1 MDFDLIVIGAG
12 PGGYTAAIRA
22 AQLGMK
28 TAIVEKGKTLGGTCL
43 NVGCIPSKAL
53 LSSTELFYGA
63 RKHFGSHGISADGLS
78 MDVGAMMKRKDGVVR
93 KMARGIDFLMNKNGI
108 ERVAGLGRIAGPN
121 EVEVTSDGGQQC
133 LKAKR
138 ILIATGSRV
147 AGLPFLE
154 FDGETV
160 LSSDDAVALGQ
171 APGSMIVIGGG
182 AIGLELG
189 SVWARLGTAVTVV
202 ELLPRIAATFD
213 EDITQALQT
222 LLQRQG
228 LKFHLGTGIE
238 SAERTE
244 SGVKLTATKG
254 DKQLEIEAEKVLVAV
269 GRKPNTGGL
278 GAAEAGVALDERGCI
293 KTDAEWQTSVPGIY
307 AIGDVVAGPML
318 AHKAEQEAVA
328 AVERMAGQPGSVNYD
343 AIPSVIYTAPEVGRG
358 QGEWARDCRGCFSV
372 PSQRPGRRRRACG
385 RLGQGHRRQG
395 ERPGAR
401 RADPLGPCVGAD
413 RRGGVADGAGWQRGG
428 LGPHHPRAPD
438 DVGGSARGSARRYG
452 RIAAHLALGRAA
464 TSGRVG
470 GRNRR
475 TLGRSGGRVA

>member
-28 TAIVEKGKTLGGTCL
+28 TAIVEKGKTLGGSCL

-53 LSSTELFYGA
+53 LSSSELFYGA

-93 KMARGIDFLMNKNGI
+93 KMARGIDYLMNKNGI

-121 EVEVTSDGGQQC
+121 EVEVTSDAGQQC

-171 APGSMIVIGGG
+171 APVSMIVIGGG

-228 LKFHLGTGIE
+228 LKFHLGAGIE

-328 AVERMAGQPGSVNYD
+328 AVERMAGQASWVNYN
-343 AIPSVIYTAPEVGRG
+343 AIPSVIYTSPEVAAVGLTEVEA
-358 QGEWARDCRGCFSV
+358 GEK
-372 PSQRPGRRRRACG
+372 
-385 RLGQGHRRQG
+385 GH
-395 ERPGAR
+395 EVV
-401 RADPLGPCVGAD
+401 VGAFPFQANG
-413 RRGGVADGAGWQRGG
+413 RAVAGGHADGLAKIIADKASNRV
-428 LGPHHPRAPD
+428 LGVQILSANASELIAEA
-438 DVGGSARGSARRYG
+438 VLLMEFGGSAEDLARTIHAHPTMSEGLRE
-452 RIAAHLALGRAA
+452 AAHIAIGEPLH
-464 TSGRVG
+464 T
-470 GRNRR
+470 
-475 TLGRSGGRVA
+475 

>member
-1 MDFDLIVIGAG
+1 MEFDLIVIGAG
-12 PGGYTAAIRA
+12 PGGYTAAIKA

-53 LSSTELFYGA
+53 LTSTELFYGA
-63 RKHFGSHGISADGLS
+63 RRHFGAHGISADGLS

-121 EVEVTSDGGQQC
+121 EVEVTSDAGQQC

-147 AGLPFLE
+147 AGLPVLE

-171 APGSMIVIGGG
+171 APVSMIVIGAG

-202 ELLPRIAATFD
+202 EFLPRIAATFD
-213 EDITQALQT
+213 EDITQALQK

-228 LKFHLGTGIE
+228 LKFHLGTYVE
-238 SAERTE
+238 SAEKTE
-244 SGVKLTATKG
+244 GGVKLTAAKG
-254 DKQLEIEAEKVLVAV
+254 DKKLELEAEKLLVAV
-269 GRKPNTGGL
+269 GRKPNTEGL
-278 GAAEAGVALDERGCI
+278 GTAEAGVELDERGCI
-293 KTDAEWQTSVPGIY
+293 KIDAEWQTSVSGIY

-318 AHKAEQEAVA
+318 AHKAEQEAIA
-328 AVERMAGQPGSVNYD
+328 AVERMVGQPGSVNYD
-343 AIPSVIYTAPEVGRG
+343 AIPWVIYTSPEVATVGLTEAEAVEKGHEVGVGVFPFQANGRAVAG
-358 QGEWARDCRGCFSV
+358 
-372 PSQRPGRRRRACG
+372 
-385 RLGQGHRRQG
+385 GH
-395 ERPGAR
+395 
-401 RADPLGPCVGAD
+401 
-413 RRGGVADGAGWQRGG
+413 ADGLAKVIADKATG
-428 LGPHHPRAPD
+428 LVIGAQILSANASELIAE
-438 DVGGSARGSARRYG
+438 VVLLMELGGSAKDMARTIHAHPTMSEGLRE
-452 RIAAHLALGRAA
+452 AAHAA
-464 TSGRVG
+464 TGEP
-470 GRNRR
+470 
-475 TLGRSGGRVA
+475 LHI

>member
-1 MDFDLIVIGAG
+1 MEFDLIVIGAG

-53 LSSTELFYGA
+53 LSSSELFYGA

-121 EVEVTSDGGQQC
+121 EVEVTSDAGQQC

-171 APGSMIVIGGG
+171 APVSMIVIGAG

-202 ELLPRIAATFD
+202 EFLPRIAATFD
-213 EDITQALQT
+213 EDIAQALQK

-228 LKFHLGTGIE
+228 LKFHLGTYVE
-238 SAERTE
+238 SAEKTE
-244 SGVKLTATKG
+244 GGVKLTAAKG
-254 DKQLEIEAEKVLVAV
+254 DKKLELEAEKLLVAV

-278 GAAEAGVALDERGCI
+278 GTAEAGVELDERGCI
-293 KTDAEWQTSVPGIY
+293 KIDAEWQTSVSGIY

-318 AHKAEQEAVA
+318 AHKAEQEAIA
-328 AVERMAGQPGSVNYD
+328 AVERMVGQPGSVNYD
-343 AIPSVIYTAPEVGRG
+343 AIPWVIYTSPEVATVGLTEAEAVEKGHEVGVGVFPFQANGRAVAG
-358 QGEWARDCRGCFSV
+358 
-372 PSQRPGRRRRACG
+372 
-385 RLGQGHRRQG
+385 GH
-395 ERPGAR
+395 
-401 RADPLGPCVGAD
+401 
-413 RRGGVADGAGWQRGG
+413 ADGLAKVIADKATG
-428 LGPHHPRAPD
+428 LVLGAQILSANASELIAE
-438 DVGGSARGSARRYG
+438 VVLLMELGGSAKDMARTIHAHPTMSEGLRE
-452 RIAAHLALGRAA
+452 AAHAA
-464 TSGRVG
+464 TGEP
-470 GRNRR
+470 
-475 TLGRSGGRVA
+475 LHI

>member
-12 PGGYTAAIRA
+12 PGGYTAAIKA

-28 TAIVEKGKTLGGTCL
+28 TAIVEKDETLGGTCL
-43 NVGCIPSKAL
+43 KVGCIPSKAL
-53 LSSTELFYGA
+53 LTSTELYYGA
-63 RKHFGSHGISADGLS
+63 RRHFGAHGISADGLS

-121 EVEVTSDGGQQC
+121 EVEVTSDAGQQC

-171 APGSMIVIGGG
+171 APVSMIVIGAG

-202 ELLPRIAATFD
+202 EFLPRIAATFD
-213 EDITQALQT
+213 EDITQALQK

-228 LKFHLGTGIE
+228 LKFHLGTYVE
-238 SAERTE
+238 SAEKTE
-244 SGVKLTATKG
+244 GGVKLTAAKG
-254 DKQLEIEAEKVLVAV
+254 DKKLELEAEKLLVAV

-278 GAAEAGVALDERGCI
+278 GTAEAGVELDERGCI
-293 KTDAEWQTSVPGIY
+293 KIDAEWQTSVSGIY

-318 AHKAEQEAVA
+318 AHKAEQEAIA
-328 AVERMAGQPGSVNYD
+328 AVERMVGQPGSVNYD
-343 AIPSVIYTAPEVGRG
+343 AIPWVIYTSPEVATVGLTEAEAVEKGHEVGVGVFPFQANGRAVAG
-358 QGEWARDCRGCFSV
+358 
-372 PSQRPGRRRRACG
+372 
-385 RLGQGHRRQG
+385 GH
-395 ERPGAR
+395 
-401 RADPLGPCVGAD
+401 
-413 RRGGVADGAGWQRGG
+413 ADGLAKVIADKATG
-428 LGPHHPRAPD
+428 LVLGAQILSANASELIAE
-438 DVGGSARGSARRYG
+438 VVLLMELGGSAKDMARTIHAHPTMSEGLRE
-452 RIAAHLALGRAA
+452 AAHAA
-464 TSGRVG
+464 TGEP
-470 GRNRR
+470 
-475 TLGRSGGRVA
+475 LHI